1 MAIASQYIRG
11 AKVVPVKI
19 VRRSGAAAL
28 YVVGEVGNPTLSSAV
43 TTKVPA
49 DSVEVA
55 SISSTYSTEVT

>member
-11 AKVVPVKI
+11 AKAAKI
-19 VRRSGAAAL
+19 VQRSGAAAL

-55 SISSTYSTEVT
+55 AISSTYSTSVA